1 MLHTNTCHN
10 RICLRSCEIN
20 YHINIVHDDHDYYHI
35 NTLITYDILIYYVV
49 RLISK
54 LDPINI
60 SN

>member
-1 MLHTNTCHN
+1 MSQSYLPKKLSQ
-10 RICLRSCEIN
+10 ICV
-20 YHINIVHDDHDYYHI
+20 VHDDHDYYYI

-54 LDPINI
+54 LDSTNI